1 MKIEI
6 RIADQDFSCLLS
18 ASAAVDAFINKM
30 NFANKEVL
38 FILLVAVDTK
48 HRNKIIQRVKIRRE
62 KNLKNYKVSFQNNKD

>member
-6 RIADQDFSCLLS
+6 RKADRDFSCLL
-18 ASAAVDAFINKM
+18 SAAVDAFINKM